1 MIIENLNN
9 WSQLFNSKEFEK
21 EYAYTGDDLGCT
33 YSKDKSIFKVWSPVA
48 SAIILNIYE
57 DGTGDNLIETFP
69 MEKGAKGVFEV
80 TVNKD
85 LVGKFYTYSVTI
97 DNLEE
102 VDRENP
108 DNVRYAYVENGKTF
122 TNEVVDVYA
131 KAVGVNGER
140 GMIVDLANTN
150 PVGFDSDVKPE
161 LKSFADMVI
170 YEVHVRDFS
179 MAKSSGMKNKGK
191 FLAFTEHGTKNEYGE
206 STGVD
211 YLKEL
216 GVTHVH
222 LLPSYD
228 YATVDEAKPDMP
240 QFNWGYD
247 PKNYNVPEGS
257 YSTNPFDGSV
267 RIKEFKQMVQ
277 SLHKDGIRV
286 IMDVVYNHT
295 YSAYDSCFAGTV
307 PNYYYR
313 TDGMINSNGSG
324 CGNETASDRAM
335 FGKYLI
341 DSVVYW
347 AKEYHVDGFRFDLM
361 AVHDTDTMNRLR
373 EELDKIDKS
382 IIIYGEGWMGGPS
395 VLPFEKACFKQ
406 NAKKVP
412 HIAMFND
419 DIRDVIKGSVMDPE
433 VAGFV
438 NGELDTSDEKVDMLM
453 NKMRFAVTG
462 ACGHSQV
469 KLTDEMNGL
478 LPRPWASSPMQSINY
493 VSAHDNW
500 TLWDKFMLT
509 IKDKPVDFVMRA
521 NKMAAAIYMTAQGIP
536 FFQAGEEIGRSKPMG
551 DGEYDENSYK
561 SPDSVNQID
570 WNKVHHN
577 KELLDCYK
585 ALIRLRKEYK
595 AFCMTTAKE
604 VEDNI
609 TFIEGLGQ
617 KVMAYELKKDEEH
630 LYVVFNGSEDAV
642 EITLPQGTKGW
653 KMVFETGE
661 SKVNDNVLVCD
672 GFSCTILSDEGR

>member
-1 MIIENLNN
+1 MIINNLEN
-9 WSQLFNSKEFEK
+9 WSEVFDSKEFEA
-21 EYAYTGDDLGCT
+21 EYAYTGEDLGCT
-33 YSKDKSIFKVWSPVA
+33 YSKEKSCFKVWSPVA
-48 SAIILNIYE
+48 SAVALNIYE
-57 DGTGDNLIETFP
+57 QGTGDNLIETFT
-69 MEKGAKGVFEV
+69 MEKGSKGVFEV
-80 TVNKD
+80 VVNKD
-85 LVGKFYTYSVTI
+85 LIGKFYTYSVTI

-102 VDRENP
+102 VGRENP
-108 DNVRYAYVENGKTF
+108 DNVRYAYVKNGKTF

-140 GMIVDLANTN
+140 GMIVDLLATN
-150 PVGFDSDVKPE
+150 PDGFDNDVKPE

-170 YEVHVRDFS
+170 YEIHVRDFS
-179 MAKSSGMKNKGK
+179 SAKSSGMKNKGK
-191 FLAFTEHGTKNEYGE
+191 FLAFTEHDTKNEYGDA
-206 STGVD
+206 TGVD

-228 YATVDEAKPDMP
+228 YATVDEAKLDTP

-257 YSTNPFDGSV
+257 YSTDPFDGNI
-267 RIKEFKQMVQ
+267 RIREFKEMVQ

-286 IMDVVYNHT
+286 VMDVVYNHT

-313 TDGMINSNGSG
+313 TDGKVNSNGSG
-324 CGNETASDRAM
+324 CGNETASNRAM

-373 EELDKIDKS
+373 EELDKIDES

-395 VLPFEKACFKQ
+395 VFPFERACFKQ

-412 HIAMFND
+412 SIAMFND

-438 NGELDTSDEKVDMLM
+438 NGELKASDEKVDILM
-453 NKMRFAVTG
+453 NRMRFAVTG
-462 ACGHSQV
+462 ACGHPQV
-469 KLTDEMNGL
+469 KLTDEMDAD
-478 LPRPWASSPMQSINY
+478 LPRAWASSPMQSINY

-500 TLWDKFMLT
+500 ALWDKFMLT
-509 IKDKPVDFVMRA
+509 IEDKPIEYVKRA
-521 NKMAAAIYMTAQGIP
+521 NKLAAAIYMTAQGIP
-536 FFQAGEEIGRSKPMG
+536 FFQAGEEIGRSKPME
-551 DGEYDENSYK
+551 DGGYDENSYK

-570 WNKVHHN
+570 WNKIHDN
-577 KELLDCYK
+577 KDLLDCYK
-585 ALIRLRKEYK
+585 ELIGLRRKYK

-604 VEDNI
+604 VEENI
-609 TFIEGLGQ
+609 VFTEGLARP
-617 KVMAYELKKDEEH
+617 VMAYELKMNEER
-630 LYVVFNGSEDAV
+630 LYVVFNGSEETV
-642 EITLPQGTKGW
+642 EINVPEEVKGW
-653 KMVFETGE
+653 KIVFETGE
-661 SKVNDNVLVCD
+661 SKVSDNVLVCD
-672 GFSCTILSDEGR
+672 SFSCTILSDEGR